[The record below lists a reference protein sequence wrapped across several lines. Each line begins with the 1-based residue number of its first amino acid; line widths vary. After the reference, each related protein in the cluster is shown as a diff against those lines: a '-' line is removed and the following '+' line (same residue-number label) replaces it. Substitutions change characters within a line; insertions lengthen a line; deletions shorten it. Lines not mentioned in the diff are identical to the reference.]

1 MNLEDEA
8 RQKLVQKIQN
18 SNETT
23 RPKDKALSIIIM
35 LRNEVGKQLS
45 ARSVLLQPIFITFMV
60 SRQLLLD
67 HVHYSFLLLGVAVCR
82 MVRCVWSLSI
92 LFGTLVVLARDREFL
107 LDLLQKAFLF
117 PSYSIFFIAFLHG
130 NARVFVLVLF
140 SFFMIPG
147 YFLLD
152 CLFQTLLLLPFSSL
166 FYFFLARL
174 KNVDGK
180 LQNIDNSSAL
190 IYGLIMKGCQM
201 QCNLQNLSGYEC
213 VEARPSKYVFPHLCS
228 VLLR

>member
-1 MNLEDEA
+1 MNLEDKT
-8 RQKLVQKIQN
+8 RQKLVQN
-18 SNETT
+18 SRILT
-23 RPKDKALSIIIM
+23 RQHDLKTKALSIIM
-35 LRNEVGKQLS
+35 LRKEVGKQLS
-45 ARSVLLQPIFITFMV
+45 ARSVLLQLIFITFMV

-92 LFGTLVVLARDREFL
+92 LFSTLVVLARDRDREFL

-130 NARVFVLVLF
+130 DARVFVLVLF

-152 CLFQTLLLLPFSSL
+152 CLFRTLLLLLLLPFSSL

-174 KNVDGK
+174 KMWTTNYR
-180 LQNIDNSSAL
+180 IL
-190 IYGLIMKGCQM
+190 IIVQLLYM
-201 QCNLQNLSGYEC
+201 
-213 VEARPSKYVFPHLCS
+213 
-228 VLLR
+228 VLL